1 MLAFH
6 HISFLCFVA
15 LISVCKAMEQIQRDL
30 LWKRDKEEGGLH
42 LVAWDSVCK
51 PKEWG
56 AQESG
61 VFIL

>member
-15 LISVCKAMEQIQRDL
+15 PISVCKAMEQIQRDF

-56 AQESG
+56 A
-61 VFIL
+61 